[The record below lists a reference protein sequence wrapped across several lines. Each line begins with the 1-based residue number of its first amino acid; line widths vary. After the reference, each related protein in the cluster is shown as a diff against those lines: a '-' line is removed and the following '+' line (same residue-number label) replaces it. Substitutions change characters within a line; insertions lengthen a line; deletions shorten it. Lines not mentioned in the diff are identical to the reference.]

1 MWKMCLRPMKQRIH
15 VGAPVPQVKRG
26 LMPFLAIPHAQVRE
40 ESTKPTRLGVDD
52 VPVGVTKLV
61 RLVGEPAR

>member
-1 MWKMCLRPMKQRIH
+1 MWKMCLRPTKQRIH
-15 VGAPVPQVKRG
+15 VSALVPQVKRG

-52 VPVGVTKLV
+52 VSVGVTKLV